1 MGKASS
7 AKKVAR
13 AAGLG
18 GSRAYGSRPP
28 WNYYIAVLLLVV
40 LGIVG
45 VYNSREYRENRI
57 NNQGNTAPTVGTNW
71 FEGLAIDECGTIL
84 PPIKTNKDPNGITT
98 RGDGI
103 IYISPKVK
111 SAAGHNATLAK
122 FASAIGMTF
131 NASELQTPGGRLYQ
145 TGETC
150 EGKAGQVYVMTW
162 SSPQA
167 PQSDGVLQDKK
178 QTDGGTPPGP
188 REDPCN
194 PDCES
199 GVLLENNW
207 LVTIAFLPSPPKHQT
222 PNIPQPS
229 ASVIAKLTT
238 LVATGGTTT
247 TTLPLVPST
256 TAKAGKATATTGA
269 SPSSTSTPKATST
282 ATTTPTTAASS
293 RPASTATSATT
304 ATTGPG
310 GRPTTTAKTPK
321 TTKAAA
327 RGKASTGAGLKART

>member
-7 AKKVAR
+7 SKKVAR

-28 WNYYIAVLLLVV
+28 WNYYLAVFVLVV

-45 VYNSREYRENRI
+45 VYNSREYRENQI
-57 NNQGNTAPTVGTNW
+57 NKQGNTAPTVGTNW
-71 FEGLAIDECGTIL
+71 FEGLAIDECGKIL
-84 PPIKTNKDPNGITT
+84 SPIKTNKGSNGIAT

-145 TGETC
+145 TGDTC

-178 QTDGGTPPGP
+178 EIDGGTPPGP
-188 REDPCN
+188 REDTCN

-229 ASVIAKLTT
+229 AAVIAKLTN

-247 TTLPLVPST
+247 TTVPLVPST
-256 TAKAGKATATTGA
+256 TANAGKATATTGA
-269 SPSSTSTPKATST
+269 TSSSTSTPEATST
-282 ATTTPTTAASS
+282 ATTTPTTAAKSGQT
-293 RPASTATSATT
+293 STATSATT
-304 ATTGPG
+304 ATTRAGAG
-310 GRPTTTAKTPK
+310 PTTTGKTAK

-327 RGKASTGAGLKART
+327 RGEAPASAGLMART